1 MLVLMAVVTT
11 MMATPLFELFY
22 GRKARESGEL
32 GAIPGT
38 PAGNPA

>member
-32 GAIPGT
+32 DAIPGT